1 MGATTDAA
9 PAQGVYAGR
18 IARAQA
24 EMERQ
29 GIDWLIVSPGS
40 DLVYLMGYPAHTS
53 ERLTALATPRRGGEP
68 FVVLPRLEAPRLAD
82 RADLAEIMDIRAWDE
97 TANPI
102 RLLAGGLGAGAERTI
117 AVSDQMWSGF
127 LLKLIDALP
136 GARFVNAD
144 SVLKP
149 LRQIKSADEIA
160 HMREAG
166 RRTDAVWEE
175 FLEGATFTG
184 RTEAEL
190 GRRLAEIMVRHGL
203 GDPAF
208 MIVASG
214 PASASPHH
222 HTGDRRIEPGDAVL
236 FDFGGAI
243 EGYKSDITRTVHVG
257 EPGEEFRRV
266 YAIVEE
272 ARQAAFAA
280 VHPGAPCESLDAAA
294 RRVITEA
301 GYGDYFIH
309 RVGHGLGL
317 DVHEEPYLVGGNT
330 TPLRA
335 GMVFSDEPG
344 IYLPGRF
351 GVRIEDTVV
360 CTEGGGE
367 LLNNATRELVVVE

>member
-1 MGATTDAA
+1 MRRRRRSPRATAARKGRDMGATINTS
-9 PAQGVYAGR
+9 PAHGVYGER

-82 RADLAEIMDIRAWDE
+82 RADLAELLDIRAWDE
-97 TANPI
+97 TADPI
-102 RLLAGGLGAGAERTI
+102 RLLTGGLGEPAERTI

-144 SVLKP
+144 GVLKA

-160 HMREAG
+160 HLREAG

-175 FLEGATFTG
+175 FLGAATFAG

-190 GRRLAEIMVRHGL
+190 GRQLAEIMARHGL

-208 MIVASG
+208 MICLLYT
-214 PASASPHH
+214 SPSPR
-222 HTGDRRIEPGDAVL
+222 D
-236 FDFGGAI
+236 
-243 EGYKSDITRTVHVG
+243 S
-257 EPGEEFRRV
+257 
-266 YAIVEE
+266 
-272 ARQAAFAA
+272 
-280 VHPGAPCESLDAAA
+280 
-294 RRVITEA
+294 
-301 GYGDYFIH
+301 
-309 RVGHGLGL
+309 
-317 DVHEEPYLVGGNT
+317 
-330 TPLRA
+330 
-335 GMVFSDEPG
+335 
-344 IYLPGRF
+344 
-351 GVRIEDTVV
+351 
-360 CTEGGGE
+360 
-367 LLNNATRELVVVE
+367 

>member
-18 IARAQA
+18 ITRAQA

-82 RADLAEIMDIRAWDE
+82 RADLAEIIDIRAWDE

-102 RLLAGGLGAGAERTI
+102 RLLAGGLGGGSTLTI

-144 SVLKP
+144 SVLKA
-149 LRQIKSADEIA
+149 LRQIKSAEEIA
-160 HMREAG
+160 HLREAG

-175 FLEGATFTG
+175 FIRTARLTG
-184 RTEAEL
+184 RTETEVGREL
-190 GRRLAEIMVRHGL
+190 AGIMARHGL
-203 GDPAF
+203 GEPAF
-208 MIVASG
+208 LICASG

-222 HTGDRRIEPGDAVL
+222 LTGERRIAPGDAVI
-236 FDFGGAI
+236 FDFGGNI

-257 EPGEEFRRV
+257 EPSDEFRRV
-266 YAIVEE
+266 YDVVER
-272 ARQAAFAA
+272 ARRAAFAA
-280 VHPGAPCESLDAAA
+280 VRPGASCASVDAAA
-294 RRVITEA
+294 RGVIAEA
-301 GYGDYFIH
+301 GYGEYFIH

-317 DVHEEPYLVGGNT
+317 DVHEEPYLVGGNE
-330 TPLRA
+330 TPLRP

-351 GVRIEDTVV
+351 GVRIEDSVA

-367 LLNNATRELVVVE
+367 LLNNATRELVVME